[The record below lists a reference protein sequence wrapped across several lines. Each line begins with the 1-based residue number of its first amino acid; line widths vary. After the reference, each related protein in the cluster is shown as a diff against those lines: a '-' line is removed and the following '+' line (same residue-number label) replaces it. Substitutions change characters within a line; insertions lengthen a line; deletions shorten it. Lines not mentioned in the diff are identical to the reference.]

1 MSRYKLGDLTLKSYN
16 SWSNVPR
23 DKVDL
28 KKEFE
33 RAVDFTLGVVLPI
46 LAFGVGG
53 ALSYLAV
60 TAVTSWALA
69 ALAPKPDFGSV
80 SSSGIMVN
88 ARDPAAP
95 QDFVYGKVRKG
106 GVVTFYETTGTDNV
120 FLHQVIVLA
129 GHEVNAIGD
138 IYINDQL
145 ATLDG
150 EYVTTAGSGAEQ
162 TNWHRKI
169 RVRKHKGDQTTADS
183 TLTSETSLGSSFIGN
198 DMAYIYVR
206 YEYDQTVFANGL
218 PLVTAVVE
226 GKKVYDPRTSTT
238 AYSANAA
245 LCIRDFLVSEYG
257 LDDSSID
264 DTDFQA
270 AANICDEDV
279 RMNTIV
285 SAGNFIVGKQ
295 YEIKTV
301 GSTDFTAI
309 GASANTVGVVFT
321 ATGAGSNDGD
331 AYDSENRY
339 EINGIVQANRP
350 IGNVLQDMVTACA
363 GTLYWGMGSW
373 KLKVG
378 AYSTYVKTLT
388 LDDLRSP
395 LSIETRINMR
405 DNFNRV
411 TGTFNDAANKW
422 ITADY
427 PELSTTTP
435 AGSFVTGQTYAITS
449 LGVGTDFTAIGASSN
464 TVGVV
469 FKATGAGSG
478 TGAASIFLGEDNGE
492 KSALDLHLP
501 FTTSAAMAQRLAK
514 ITLLRGREQMTMT
527 AEFGM
532 EAFELEVGDIVRFSE
547 ENPTTGAVQYR
558 YGFGSQNSGTG
569 KEFEVVAWKLSA
581 NQDAGD
587 LRIAMT
593 LREISSDAFSWDAEE
608 QAIVANNAD
617 ISKLSQINQNKK
629 SAIAFQNGLDLLV
642 DATNP
647 QVDLVSA
654 GSFVSS
660 NSYTI
665 VSLNDG
671 SAETVTYTVTVSGGK
686 FYIDGVQQDTLTFKK
701 GSTYK
706 FDLSDSTLT
715 PHPLRL
721 STTSDGTHGGG
732 SEYTTGVTT
741 NGYAGNTG
749 AYIQI
754 TVASDAPST
763 LYYYCANHSA
773 MGGQINVTIYDTDYT
788 AIGADNN
795 DIGTTFTATGVGTGT
810 GKAYDNTNYGS
821 VQDEI
826 TASFKSANP
835 QLTHMSEIPENQ
847 VVFAKFTNNADSTQS
862 SLKIWDYDKQL
873 WLEETDDN
881 YIVEGLSNEIV
892 TNDAVLGY
900 IQSAEI
906 SALQLNV
913 NDTIDFADGGAI
925 RINRETYDFLPSSTS
940 DKAKGGLF
948 LGNPAGTGS
957 DGTSTNAF
965 YALST
970 FGIKNST
977 EVHGIEFTPTDTKIT
992 NPTITKTAQ
1001 GTVQSS
1007 NIQSTQTITIKSGST
1022 NPNAVSLTVNSVGG
1036 GGGGAAAVSQST
1048 GGANGGNTVY
1058 YLILDG
1064 STQSNVTA
1072 NGGTGAGFNYG
1083 ADKFRGDAGAAS
1095 AYASGGSGGGSS
1107 GNGGAGSLG
1116 SGGGGGGGRPPD
1128 WDTSSRKGGAG
1139 GGHGALS
1146 TTTYDISSYSTVSLV
1161 ISQIGS
1167 GGTGG
1172 TGSRGNGGAG
1182 GTGVVKYNISTSG
1195 PEEVVLETFGVRAW
1209 ANFVGNGPIS
1219 TNQTINAQGNVATC
1233 YRAGTGH
1240 YQITFTNALPDANY
1254 AISWSAGLQTVAS
1267 ATNGM
1272 SIDVYSQSASGFNF
1286 NITDPTA
1293 NSAVNPRIV
1302 MFTIVR

>member
-23 DKVDL
+23 MPQVFVAAAGAMGVSTAAL
-28 KKEFE
+28 FTIGGT
-33 RAVDFTLGVVLPI
+33 AVSAATI
-46 LAFGVGG
+46 VG
-53 ALSYLAV
+53 YLAY

-69 ALAPKPDFGSV
+69 ALAPKQDFGSV
-80 SSSGIMVN
+80 GSSGIMVN

-129 GHEVNAIGD
+129 GHEVNSIGD

-162 TNWHRKI
+162 TSWDRKI
-169 RVRKHKGDQTTADS
+169 RIRKHKGDQTTADS

-198 DMAYIYVR
+198 DMAYLYVR

-270 AANICDEDV
+270 AANICDENVTLVD
-279 RMNTIV
+279 T
-285 SAGNFIVGKQ
+285 
-295 YEIKTV
+295 
-301 GSTDFTAI
+301 ST
-309 GASANTVGVVFT
+309 
-321 ATGAGSNDGD
+321 
-331 AYDSENRY
+331 EKRY

-449 LGVGTDFTAIGASSN
+449 LGTGTDFTAIGASSN

-492 KSALDLHLP
+492 KSALDLPLP

-514 ITLLRGREQMTMT
+514 LTLLRGREQMTMT

-547 ENPTTGAVQYR
+547 ENPTVGAVQYR

-569 KEFEVVAWKLSA
+569 KEFEVISWKLSS

-593 LREISSDAFSWDAEE
+593 LREISSDAFSWSAEE

-617 ISKLSQINQNKK
+617 VSKLSQVNQNKK
-629 SAIAFQNGLDLLV
+629 AAIVFQNGLDLLV
-642 DATNP
+642 DAVNP
-647 QVDLVSA
+647 QVSLVSA
-654 GSFVSS
+654 GSFVTS

-665 VSLNDG
+665 VS
-671 SAETVTYTVTVSGGK
+671 V
-686 FYIDGVQQDTLTFKK
+686 
-701 GSTYK
+701 
-706 FDLSDSTLT
+706 
-715 PHPLRL
+715 
-721 STTSDGTHGGG
+721 
-732 SEYTTGVTT
+732 
-741 NGYAGNTG
+741 GNTDF
-749 AYIQI
+749 
-754 TVASDAPST
+754 TT
-763 LYYYCANHSA
+763 
-773 MGGQINVTIYDTDYT
+773 
-788 AIGADNN
+788 IGAANN
-795 DIGTTFTATGVGTGT
+795 EVGTTFTATGAGSGTGT
-810 GKAYDNTNYGS
+810 AYDNTNYGS

-826 TASFKSANP
+826 TASFKAANP
-835 QLTHMSEIPENQ
+835 QLSHMSEIPENQ

-862 SLKIWDYDKQL
+862 ALKIWDYDKQL

-892 TNDAVLGY
+892 TNEAVLGY

-906 SALQLNV
+906 TAQQLNV
-913 NDTIDFADGGAI
+913 NDKIDFADGGSI
-925 RINRETYDFLPSSTS
+925 RINRETYDFTPSSTS
-940 DKAKGGLF
+940 DRAKGGLF
-948 LGNPAGTGS
+948 LGNPAGTGA

-977 EVHGIEFTPTDTKIT
+977 ELHGIEFTPTDTKIT
-992 NPTITKTAQ
+992 NPTIMKTAQ

-1007 NIQSTQTITIKSGST
+1007 NLQTTQTITIKDGST
-1022 NPNAVSLTVNSVGG
+1022 NPNAVSLTVNAVGG
-1036 GGGGAAAVSQST
+1036 GGGGAAAVDQST
-1048 GGANGGNTVY
+1048 AGANGGSTVY
-1058 YLILDG
+1058 YLILNG

-1072 NGGTGAGFNYG
+1072 NGGAGAGYNTG
-1083 ADKFRGDAGAAS
+1083 SDKWRGDNGAAS
-1095 AYASGGSGGGSS
+1095 AYAAGGVFTDSEN

-1116 SGGGGGGGRPPD
+1116 SGGAGGSGRPPD
-1128 WDTSSRKGGAG
+1128 WNQSSKRGGAG

-1146 TTTYDISSYSTVSLV
+1146 TTTYDISSYTTVSLV

-1182 GTGVVKYNISTSG
+1182 GTGLVKYNISTSG
-1195 PEEVVLETFGVRAW
+1195 PEEVILNTEAE
-1209 ANFVGNGPIS
+1209 
-1219 TNQTINAQGNVATC
+1219 
-1233 YRAGTGH
+1233 YRAGVLGRDQVYHTTAVGGSNLVLNQVYYNNTTQPIFASMFILVGSGIGGSIHFDIADNANMTNYTSGLRIGDDDKTNFGSAIAPAGYYYRWRTGNGTSTTG
-1240 YQITFTNALPDANY
+1240 YANY
-1254 AISWSAGLQTVAS
+1254 FELRA
-1267 ATNGM
+1267 
-1272 SIDVYSQSASGFNF
+1272 
-1286 NITDPTA
+1286 
-1293 NSAVNPRIV
+1293 
-1302 MFTIVR
+1302 

>member
-1 MSRYKLGDLTLKSYN
+1 MSRYKLGDLTIKN
-16 SWSNVPR
+16 WNAWDRVPR
-23 DKVDL
+23 DPATV
-28 KKEFE
+28 
-33 RAVDFTLGVVLPI
+33 GVMIMQGLSYGAASTI
-46 LAFGVGG
+46 AAAGVGFG
-53 ALSYLAV
+53 TYLVGYLAV
-60 TAVTSWALA
+60 TAVTSWALS
-69 ALAPKPDFGSV
+69 ALAPKQDFGSV
-80 SSSGIMVN
+80 GSSGIMVN
-88 ARDPAAP
+88 LRDPAAP

-106 GVVTFYETTGTDNV
+106 GVVTFAEATGTDNV

-129 GHEVNAIGD
+129 GHEVNSIGD

-162 TNWHRKI
+162 TNWQRKI
-169 RVRKHKGDQTTADS
+169 RVRKHKGDQTSADS

-270 AANICDEDV
+270 AANICDETVD
-279 RMNTIV
+279 TINV
-285 SAGNFIVGKQ
+285 FIPSTITVGKQ
-295 YEIKTV
+295 YKVTSL
-301 GSTDFTAI
+301 GSSPQTDWTSY
-309 GASANTVGVVFT
+309 GASSNTIGTVFT
-321 ATGAGSNDGD
+321 ATSKASSGSPLNGT
-331 AYDSENRY
+331 ATLVENRY

-411 TGTFNDAANKW
+411 TGVFNDAENKW

-435 AGSFVTGQTYAITS
+435 AGSFVTGQTYAIT
-449 LGVGTDFTAIGASSN
+449 LVGTTDFTAIGASSN

-478 TGAASIFLGEDNGE
+478 TGAASLFLGEDNGE
-492 KSALDLHLP
+492 KSALDLPLP

-514 ITLLRGREQMTMT
+514 LTLLRGREQMTMT
-527 AEFGM
+527 GEFGM

-547 ENPTTGAVQYR
+547 ENPTVGAVQYR

-569 KEFEVVAWKLSA
+569 KEFEVVSWKLSA

-593 LREISSDAFSWDAEE
+593 LREISSAAFSWSAEE

-617 ISKLSQINQNKK
+617 ISKLTQVNQSKK
-629 SAIAFQNGLDLLV
+629 SITIFQNGLDLLI
-642 DATNP
+642 DATDP
-647 QVDLVSA
+647 RVSLVQA
-654 GSFVSS
+654 GSLVVG

-665 VSLNDG
+665 VSLYDG
-671 SAETVTYTVTVSGGK
+671 GA
-686 FYIDGVQQDTLTFKK
+686 I
-701 GSTYK
+701 
-706 FDLSDSTLT
+706 
-715 PHPLRL
+715 
-721 STTSDGTHGGG
+721 TSWT
-732 SEYTTGVTT
+732 SV
-741 NGYAGNTG
+741 
-749 AYIQI
+749 
-754 TVASDAPST
+754 
-763 LYYYCANHSA
+763 
-773 MGGQINVTIYDTDYT
+773 
-788 AIGADNN
+788 GADNN
-795 DIGTTFTATGVGTGT
+795 DIGTTFTATGAGSGT
-810 GKAYDNTNYGS
+810 GKVYDNTNYGS
-821 VQDEI
+821 VQDEL
-826 TASFKSANP
+826 TASFKVSNP
-835 QLTHMSEIPENQ
+835 QLNHMSEIPENQ
-847 VVFAKFTNNADSTQS
+847 TVFAKFTDNTDTGDPITRKAV
-862 SLKIWDYDKQL
+862 KVWDYDSQL
-873 WLEETDDN
+873 WLEEDDGDFV
-881 YIVEGLSNEIV
+881 IEGLSDGIV

-900 IQSAEI
+900 IQTATI
-906 SALQLNV
+906 SAQQLNV
-913 NDTIDFADGGAI
+913 NDKVDFADGGSI

-940 DKAKGGLF
+940 DRAKGGLF
-948 LGNPAGTGS
+948 LGNPAGTGA
-957 DGTSTNAF
+957 DGTSENAF

-977 EVHGIEFTPTDTKIT
+977 ELHGIEFTPSDTKIT

-1007 NIQSTQTITIKSGST
+1007 NLQTTQTITIKDGST
-1022 NPNAVSLTVNSVGG
+1022 NSNAVSLTVNSVGG
-1036 GGGGAAAVSQST
+1036 GGGGAAAESRST
-1048 GGANGGNTVY
+1048 GGGDGGDTVY

-1072 NGGTGAGFNYG
+1072 NGGTGAGFNAG

-1095 AYASGGSGGGSS
+1095 AYASGGSGGGSN

-1128 WDTSSRKGGAG
+1128 WNLSSKKGGAG

-1167 GGTGG
+1167 GGSGG
-1172 TGSRGNGGAG
+1172 TGSRGDGGSG
-1182 GTGVVKYNISTSG
+1182 GTGLVKYSISTSG
-1195 PEEVVLETFGVRAW
+1195 PEEVVLEAFGVRAW
-1209 ANFVGNGPIS
+1209 ANFVGNG
-1219 TNQTINAQGNVATC
+1219 TTGVNQTINAQGNVATC
-1233 YRAGTGH
+1233 YKSGTGA
-1240 YQITFTNALPDANY
+1240 YTVTFTDALLDANY
-1254 AISWSAGLQTVAS
+1254 AISWSAGLQTVS
-1267 ATNGM
+1267 SSVNGM
-1272 SIDVYSQSASGFNF
+1272 SIDVYSQTASGFSF
-1286 NITDPTA
+1286 NITDPTN
-1293 NSAVNPRIV
+1293 NSLVDPRIV
-1302 MFTIVR
+1302 MFTVVR

>member
-1 MSRYKLGDLTLKSYN
+1 MSRYKLGDLTIKNWNAWDRVVRDPVTVGVMITQGLSYG
-16 SWSNVPR
+16 
-23 DKVDL
+23 
-28 KKEFE
+28 
-33 RAVDFTLGVVLPI
+33 AAAGAITAGTLS
-46 LAFGVGG
+46 FGTLVASGIIG
-53 ALSYLAV
+53 YLAV
-60 TAVTSWALA
+60 SAVTSWALS
-69 ALAPKPDFGSV
+69 ALAPKQDFGSV
-80 SSSGIMVN
+80 GSSGIMVN
-88 ARDPAAP
+88 LRDPAAP

-106 GVVTFYETTGTDNV
+106 GVVTFAEATGTDNV
-120 FLHQVIVLA
+120 FLHQIIVLA
-129 GHEVNAIGD
+129 GHEVNSIGD

-150 EYVTTAGSGAEQ
+150 EYVTTAGSGSEQ
-162 TNWHRKI
+162 TNWQRKI

-198 DMAYIYVR
+198 DMAYLYVR

-218 PLVTAVVE
+218 PLITAVVE

-270 AANICDEDV
+270 AANICDENVTLVD
-279 RMNTIV
+279 T
-285 SAGNFIVGKQ
+285 
-295 YEIKTV
+295 
-301 GSTDFTAI
+301 ST
-309 GASANTVGVVFT
+309 
-321 ATGAGSNDGD
+321 
-331 AYDSENRY
+331 EKRY

-435 AGSFVTGQTYAITS
+435 AGSFVTGQTYAIT
-449 LGVGTDFTAIGASSN
+449 LVGTTDFTAIGASSN

-492 KSALDLHLP
+492 KSALDLPLP

-514 ITLLRGREQMTMT
+514 LTLLRGREQMTMT

-547 ENPTTGAVQYR
+547 QNPTIGAVQYR

-569 KEFEVVAWKLSA
+569 KEFEVVSWKLSA

-593 LREISSDAFSWDAEE
+593 LREISSDAFSWSAEE

-617 ISKLSQINQNKK
+617 VSKLSQVNQNKK
-629 SAIAFQNGLDLLV
+629 AAIVFQNGLDLLV
-642 DATNP
+642 DAVNP
-647 QVDLVSA
+647 QVSLVSA
-654 GSFVSS
+654 GSFVTS

-665 VSLNDG
+665 VS
-671 SAETVTYTVTVSGGK
+671 V
-686 FYIDGVQQDTLTFKK
+686 
-701 GSTYK
+701 
-706 FDLSDSTLT
+706 
-715 PHPLRL
+715 
-721 STTSDGTHGGG
+721 
-732 SEYTTGVTT
+732 
-741 NGYAGNTG
+741 GNT
-749 AYIQI
+749 
-754 TVASDAPST
+754 DF
-763 LYYYCANHSA
+763 
-773 MGGQINVTIYDTDYT
+773 T
-788 AIGADNN
+788 AIGAANN
-795 DIGTTFTATGVGTGT
+795 EVGTTFTATGAGSGTGT
-810 GKAYDNTNYGS
+810 AYDNTNYGS

-835 QLTHMSEIPENQ
+835 QLSHMSEIPENQ

-862 SLKIWDYDKQL
+862 ALKIWDYDKQL

-892 TNDAVLGY
+892 TNEAVLGY

-906 SALQLNV
+906 TAQQLNV
-913 NDTIDFADGGAI
+913 NDKIDFADGGSI

-948 LGNPAGTGS
+948 LGNPAGTGA
-957 DGTSTNAF
+957 DGSSTNAF

-977 EVHGIEFTPTDTKIT
+977 ELHGIEFTPTDTKIT
-992 NPTITKTAQ
+992 NPTIMKTAQ

-1007 NIQSTQTITIKSGST
+1007 VIQSTQTITIKSGST

-1036 GGGGAAAVSQST
+1036 GGGGAAAVDQST
-1048 GGANGGNTVY
+1048 AGANGGNTVY
-1058 YLILDG
+1058 YLILNG

-1072 NGGTGAGFNYG
+1072 NGGAGAGYGLG
-1083 ADKFRGDAGAAS
+1083 ADKWRGDNGAAS
-1095 AYASGGSGGGSS
+1095 AYAAGGVFTDAEN

-1116 SGGGGGGGRPPD
+1116 SGGAGGSGRPPD
-1128 WDTSSRKGGAG
+1128 WNQSSRKGGAG

-1167 GGTGG
+1167 GGSGG
-1172 TGSRGNGGAG
+1172 TGNRGNGGAG
-1182 GTGVVKYNISTSG
+1182 GTGLVKYSIETDG
-1195 PEEVVLETFGVRAW
+1195 PEVVNLNSEAEYKSGTISRFQTWTQMSIGSNRFANVNYQNTTDQPIVVNTQGAGSAEGQLYVWNAQSSAPSGTTGGILIGASTGQAGNFRCGATAIVPVGGWYRANAGTPQAW
-1209 ANFVGNGPIS
+1209 AEL
-1219 TNQTINAQGNVATC
+1219 
-1233 YRAGTGH
+1233 R
-1240 YQITFTNALPDANY
+1240 
-1254 AISWSAGLQTVAS
+1254 
-1267 ATNGM
+1267 
-1272 SIDVYSQSASGFNF
+1272 
-1286 NITDPTA
+1286 
-1293 NSAVNPRIV
+1293 
-1302 MFTIVR
+1302 

>member
-23 DKVDL
+23 MPQV
-28 KKEFE
+28 FV
-33 RAVDFTLGVVLPI
+33 AAAGALGVSTTTLFTIGGTAVSAASI
-46 LAFGVGG
+46 VG
-53 ALSYLAV
+53 YLAY
-60 TAVTSWALA
+60 TAVTSWALV
-69 ALAPKPDFGSV
+69 ALTPKQDFGSIG
-80 SSSGIMVN
+80 SSGIMVN

-120 FLHQVIVLA
+120 FLHQIIVLA

-150 EYVTTAGSGAEQ
+150 EYVTTAGSGAGQ

-169 RVRKHKGDQTTADS
+169 RIRKHKGDQTTADS

-198 DMAYIYVR
+198 DMAYLYVR

-257 LDDSSID
+257 LDDSAID
-264 DTDFQA
+264 DTSFQA
-270 AANICDEDV
+270 AANECDENVTLVD
-279 RMNTIV
+279 T
-285 SAGNFIVGKQ
+285 
-295 YEIKTV
+295 
-301 GSTDFTAI
+301 ST
-309 GASANTVGVVFT
+309 
-321 ATGAGSNDGD
+321 
-331 AYDSENRY
+331 EKRY

-363 GTLYWGMGSW
+363 GTLYWGMGKW
-373 KLKVG
+373 KLKAG

-427 PELSTTTP
+427 PELTTTTA
-435 AGSFVTGQTYAITS
+435 AGSFVTGQTYAIT
-449 LGVGTDFTAIGASSN
+449 LVGTTDFTAIGASSN

-478 TGAASIFLGEDNGE
+478 TGAASLFLGEDNGE
-492 KSALDLHLP
+492 KASLDLNLP

-514 ITLLRGREQMTMT
+514 LTLLRGREQMTMT

-593 LREISSDAFSWDAEE
+593 LREISSDAFSWSAEE

-617 ISKLSQINQNKK
+617 VSKLSQVNQNKK
-629 SAIAFQNGLDLLV
+629 SAIVFQNGLDLLV
-642 DATNP
+642 DAVNP
-647 QVDLVSA
+647 QVNLVSA
-654 GSFVSS
+654 GSFVTS

-665 VSLNDG
+665 VSVG
-671 SAETVTYTVTVSGGK
+671 
-686 FYIDGVQQDTLTFKK
+686 
-701 GSTYK
+701 
-706 FDLSDSTLT
+706 
-715 PHPLRL
+715 
-721 STTSDGTHGGG
+721 TTDF
-732 SEYTTGVTT
+732 
-741 NGYAGNTG
+741 
-749 AYIQI
+749 
-754 TVASDAPST
+754 
-763 LYYYCANHSA
+763 
-773 MGGQINVTIYDTDYT
+773 T
-788 AIGADNN
+788 AIGAANN
-795 DIGTTFTATGVGTGT
+795 EVGTTFTATSAGSGTGT
-810 GKAYDNTNYGS
+810 AYDNTNYGS

-835 QLTHMSEIPENQ
+835 QLSHMSEIPENQ

-862 SLKIWDYDKQL
+862 ALKIWDYDKQL

-892 TNDAVLGY
+892 TNEAVLGY

-906 SALQLNV
+906 TAQQLNV
-913 NDTIDFADGGAI
+913 NDKIDFADGGSI

-977 EVHGIEFTPTDTKIT
+977 ELHGIEFTPTDTKIT
-992 NPTITKTAQ
+992 NPTIMKTAQ

-1007 NIQSTQTITIKSGST
+1007 NLQTTQTITIKDGST
-1022 NPNAVSLTVNSVGG
+1022 NPNAVSLTVNAVGG
-1036 GGGGAAAVSQST
+1036 GGGGAAAVDQST
-1048 GGANGGNTVY
+1048 AGANGGSTIY
-1058 YLILDG
+1058 YLILNG
-1064 STQSNVTA
+1064 SNQSNVTA
-1072 NGGTGAGFNYG
+1072 NGGAGAGYGLG
-1083 ADKFRGDAGAAS
+1083 ADKWRGDSGAAS
-1095 AYASGGSGGGSS
+1095 AFAAGGVITDAEN

-1116 SGGGGGGGRPPD
+1116 SGGAGGSGRPPD
-1128 WDTSSRKGGAG
+1128 WNQSSRKGGAG

-1167 GGTGG
+1167 GGSGG
-1172 TGSRGNGGAG
+1172 TGNRGNGGAG
-1182 GTGVVKYNISTSG
+1182 GTGLVKY
-1195 PEEVVLETFGVRAW
+1195 
-1209 ANFVGNGPIS
+1209 
-1219 TNQTINAQGNVATC
+1219 
-1233 YRAGTGH
+1233 
-1240 YQITFTNALPDANY
+1240 
-1254 AISWSAGLQTVAS
+1254 
-1267 ATNGM
+1267 
-1272 SIDVYSQSASGFNF
+1272 SIE
-1286 NITDPTA
+1286 
-1293 NSAVNPRIV
+1293 
-1302 MFTIVR
+1302 

>member
-1 MSRYKLGDLTLKSYN
+1 MSRYKLGDLTIKN
-16 SWSNVPR
+16 WNAWDRVVR
-23 DKVDL
+23 DPVTVGTAL
-28 KKEFE
+28 GFS
-33 RAVDFTLGVVLPI
+33 ATTLFGGATVLGVSTAMV
-46 LAFGVGG
+46 VG
-53 ALSYLAV
+53 YVAV
-60 TAVTSWALA
+60 TAVTSWALS
-69 ALAPKPDFGSV
+69 ALAPKQDFGSV
-80 SSSGIMVN
+80 GSSGIMVN

-106 GVVTFYETTGTDNV
+106 GVVTFLETTGSDNV

-129 GHEVNAIGD
+129 GHEVNSIGD

-145 ATLDG
+145 ATLSG

-162 TNWHRKI
+162 TNWKRKI
-169 RVRKHKGDQTTADS
+169 RIRKHKGDQTVADS

-198 DMAYIYVR
+198 DMAYLYVR

-264 DTDFQA
+264 DIDFQA

-363 GTLYWGMGSW
+363 GTLYWGMGKW
-373 KLKVG
+373 KLKAG

-388 LDDLRSP
+388 LDDLRGP

-449 LGVGTDFTAIGASSN
+449 LGTGTDFTAIGASSN

-492 KSALDLHLP
+492 KSALDLPLP

-514 ITLLRGREQMTMT
+514 LTLLRGREQMTMT

-569 KEFEVVAWKLSA
+569 KEFEVVSWKLSS

-593 LREISSDAFSWDAEE
+593 LREISSDAFSWNAEE

-617 ISKLSQINQNKK
+617 VSKLSQVNQNKK
-629 SAIAFQNGLDLLV
+629 AAIVFQNGLDLLV

-654 GSFVSS
+654 GSFVSG

-665 VSLNDG
+665 VSTSTNSG
-671 SAETVTYTVTVSGGK
+671 TV
-686 FYIDGVQQDTLTFKK
+686 
-701 GSTYK
+701 
-706 FDLSDSTLT
+706 
-715 PHPLRL
+715 
-721 STTSDGTHGGG
+721 
-732 SEYTTGVTT
+732 
-741 NGYAGNTG
+741 
-749 AYIQI
+749 
-754 TVASDAPST
+754 
-763 LYYYCANHSA
+763 
-773 MGGQINVTIYDTDYT
+773 TDYT

-795 DIGTTFTATGVGTGT
+795 DIGTTFTATGAGSGT

-835 QLTHMSEIPENQ
+835 QLSHMSEIPENQ

-862 SLKIWDYDKQL
+862 ALKIWDYDKQL

-892 TNDAVLGY
+892 TNEAVLGY

-906 SALQLNV
+906 TAQQLNV
-913 NDTIDFADGGAI
+913 DDTIDFSDGGAI

-940 DKAKGGLF
+940 DRAKGGLF
-948 LGNPAGTGS
+948 LGNPSGTGS
-957 DGTSTNAF
+957 DGSSTNAF

-977 EVHGIEFTPTDTKIT
+977 ELHGVEFTPTDTKIT

-1001 GTVQSS
+1001 GNVQSS
-1007 NIQSTQTITIKSGST
+1007 NLQSTQTITIKSGST

-1036 GGGGAAAVSQST
+1036 GGGGAAAVDQST
-1048 GGANGGNTVY
+1048 AGENGGDTVY

-1095 AYASGGSGGGSS
+1095 AYASGGSGGGSHA
-1107 GNGGAGSLG
+1107 NGGAGSLG

-1128 WDTSSRKGGAG
+1128 WNVSSRKGGAG

-1146 TTTYDISSYSTVSLV
+1146 TTAYDISSYTTVSLV

-1182 GTGVVKYNISTSG
+1182 GTGLVKYNISTSG
-1195 PEEVVLETFGVRAW
+1195 PEEVLLRVYGTQVFG
-1209 ANFVGNGPIS
+1209 NLN
-1219 TNQTINAQGNVATC
+1219 
-1233 YRAGTGH
+1233 GTGTVSINEDEGISSLTDNGVGD
-1240 YQITFTNALPDANY
+1240 YSIAMSPNMKDANY
-1254 AISWSAGLQTVAS
+1254 AVSGTGRGTTNHLVQLI
-1267 ATNGM
+1267 ATEQ
-1272 SIDVYSQSASGFNF
+1272 Y
-1286 NITDPTA
+1286 TDPTSSSYRFRHGRSGGASSVGQSSDA
-1293 NSAVNPRIV
+1293 NPIGIV
-1302 MFTIVR
+1302 ITR

>member
-1 MSRYKLGDLTLKSYN
+1 MSKYRLGDLTLRSYN
-16 SWSNVPR
+16 NWSNVPR
-23 DKVDL
+23 MPEVFIAAASYAFSTTAL
-28 KKEFE
+28 FGST
-33 RAVDFTLGVVLPI
+33 ALATTLGFTTAQL
-46 LAFGVGG
+46 VG
-53 ALSYLAV
+53 YLAY

-69 ALAPKPDFGSV
+69 ALTPKPDFGSL

-120 FLHQVIVLA
+120 FLHQIIVLA
-129 GHEVNAIGD
+129 GHEVNSIGD

-150 EYVTTAGSGAEQ
+150 EYVTTAGSGSEQ
-162 TNWHRKI
+162 TSWDRKI

-198 DMAYIYVR
+198 DMAYLYVR

-245 LCIRDFLVSEYG
+245 LCIRDFLISEYG
-257 LDDSSID
+257 LDDSAVD
-264 DTDFQA
+264 DTSFQA
-270 AANICDEDV
+270 AANECDEDV
-279 RMNTIV
+279 TLV
-285 SAGNFIVGKQ
+285 DS
-295 YEIKTV
+295 
-301 GSTDFTAI
+301 ST
-309 GASANTVGVVFT
+309 
-321 ATGAGSNDGD
+321 
-331 AYDSENRY
+331 EKRY
-339 EINGIVQANRP
+339 EINGVVQANRP

-363 GTLYWGMGSW
+363 GTLYWGMGKW
-373 KLKVG
+373 KLKAG

-427 PELSTTTP
+427 PELTTTTT

-449 LGVGTDFTAIGASSN
+449 VGNTDFTAVGASSN

-478 TGAASIFLGEDNGE
+478 TGAASLFLGEDNGE
-492 KSALDLHLP
+492 KAALDLQLP

-514 ITLLRGREQMTMT
+514 LTLLRGREQMTMT

-569 KEFEVVAWKLSA
+569 KEFEVVSWKLSA

-593 LREISSDAFSWDAEE
+593 LREISSAAFSWDAEE

-617 ISKLSQINQNKK
+617 VAKLSEVNQNKK
-629 SAIAFQNGLDLLV
+629 TAITFQNGLDLV
-642 DATNP
+642 VNATNP
-647 QVDLVSA
+647 QVDLVNA
-654 GSFVSS
+654 GSFVSG

-686 FYIDGVQQDTLTFKK
+686 FYIDGEQQDTLTFKK

-706 FDLSDSTLT
+706 FDQSDSSNSS
-715 PHPLRL
+715 HPLRL

-741 NGYAGNTG
+741 NGTAGSTG
-749 AYIQI
+749 AYTQI

-763 LYYYCANHSA
+763 LYYYCTNHSG
-773 MGGQINVTIYDTDYT
+773 MGGQINVTVYDTDYT
-788 AIGADNN
+788 AIGAANN
-795 DIGTTFTATGVGTGT
+795 EIGTTFTATGVGTGT
-810 GKAYDNTNYGS
+810 GAAYDNTNYGS
-821 VQDEI
+821 VQDEL
-826 TASFKSANP
+826 TASFKAANP
-835 QLTHMSEIPENQ
+835 QLSHMSELPEYQ
-847 VVFAKFTNNADSTQS
+847 TVFAKFTNSSNSLQST
-862 SLKIWDYDKQL
+862 LKIWDYDKQL
-873 WLEETDDN
+873 WLEQADDN
-881 YIVEGLSNEIV
+881 YVVEGLSDSIV
-892 TNDAVLGY
+892 TNEAVENY
-900 IQSAEI
+900 IKTTTI
-906 SALQLNV
+906 SAQQLNV
-913 NDTIDFADGGAI
+913 NDKIDFADGGSI
-925 RINRETYDFLPSSTS
+925 RINRETYDFVPSSTS
-940 DKAKGGLF
+940 DRAKGGLF
-948 LGNPAGTGS
+948 LGNPSGTGS

-965 YALST
+965 FALSS

-977 EVHGIEFTPTDTKIT
+977 ELHGVEFTPSDTKII
-992 NPTITKTAQ
+992 NPSITKVAQ
-1001 GTVQSS
+1001 GSFQSDT
-1007 NIQSTQTITIKSGST
+1007 IQETKTGDDVIIIKSTSV
-1022 NPNAVSLTVNSVGG
+1022 NSNAVELTVNAVGG
-1036 GGGGAAAVSQST
+1036 GGGGAGAPTQTS
-1048 GGANGGNTVY
+1048 GGADGGDTVY

-1064 STQSNVTA
+1064 INQSNVTA
-1072 NGGTGAGFNYG
+1072 NGGTGAGTNVG
-1083 ADKFRGDAGAAS
+1083 PHKWHGEDGDAS
-1095 AYASGGSGGGSS
+1095 AYASGGAGGTSS
-1107 GNGGAGSLG
+1107 FAAGGAGSLG
-1116 SGGGGGGGRPPD
+1116 SGGGGGGGRNPS
-1128 WDTSSRKGGAG
+1128 WDASSNKGGAG

-1146 TTTYDISSYSTVSLV
+1146 TTTYDISSYTTVKLAV
-1161 ISQIGS
+1161 TQVGS
-1167 GGTGG
+1167 GGSGG
-1172 TGSRGNGGAG
+1172 VASRYGSGGAG
-1182 GTGVVKYNISTSG
+1182 GTGLVKYHIATSG
-1195 PEEVVLETFGVRAW
+1195 PEEVFLGTQSATEDLTLGFDQTWSNPTPRVIGDIYQNTT
-1209 ANFVGNGPIS
+1209 NKPI
-1219 TNQTINAQGNVATC
+1219 QV
-1233 YRAGTGH
+1233 
-1240 YQITFTNALPDANY
+1240 QILC
-1254 AISWSAGLQTVAS
+1254 SAGSGGTSRFEVSTDNSTWVPVSGVIDHDGSSTCGGIVPPNHYYRFRTV
-1267 ATNGM
+1267 
-1272 SIDVYSQSASGFNF
+1272 SGTTSFSVW
-1286 NITDPTA
+1286 A
-1293 NSAVNPRIV
+1293 ELS
-1302 MFTIVR
+1302 

>member
-492 KSALDLHLP
+492 KSALDLPLP

-514 ITLLRGREQMTMT
+514 LTLLRGREQMTMT

-547 ENPTTGAVQYR
+547 ENPTIGAVQYR

-593 LREISSDAFSWDAEE
+593 LREISSDAFSWSAEE

-617 ISKLSQINQNKK
+617 VSKLSQVNQNKK
-629 SAIAFQNGLDLLV
+629 SAIVFQNGLDLLV
-642 DATNP
+642 DATDP
-647 QVDLVSA
+647 RVSLVQA
-654 GSFVSS
+654 GSFVTS

-665 VSLNDG
+665 VS
-671 SAETVTYTVTVSGGK
+671 V
-686 FYIDGVQQDTLTFKK
+686 
-701 GSTYK
+701 
-706 FDLSDSTLT
+706 
-715 PHPLRL
+715 
-721 STTSDGTHGGG
+721 
-732 SEYTTGVTT
+732 
-741 NGYAGNTG
+741 GNT
-749 AYIQI
+749 
-754 TVASDAPST
+754 DF
-763 LYYYCANHSA
+763 
-773 MGGQINVTIYDTDYT
+773 T
-788 AIGADNN
+788 AIGAANN
-795 DIGTTFTATGVGTGT
+795 EVGTTFTATGAGSGSGT
-810 GKAYDNTNYGS
+810 AYDNTNYGS

-826 TASFKSANP
+826 TASFKAANP
-835 QLTHMSEIPENQ
+835 QLSHMSEIPENQ
-847 VVFAKFTNNADSTQS
+847 VVFAKFTNNADSEQS
-862 SLKIWDYDKQL
+862 ALKIWDYDKQL
-873 WLEETDDN
+873 WLEEDDGN
-881 YIVEGLSNEIV
+881 FVVEGLSDGIV
-892 TNDAVLGY
+892 TNDAVISY
-900 IQSAEI
+900 ITGATI
-906 SALQLNV
+906 SAQQLNV
-913 NDTIDFADGGAI
+913 DDTIDFSDGGAI
-925 RINRETYDFLPSSTS
+925 RINRETYDFVPSSTS
-940 DKAKGGLF
+940 DRAKGGLF
-948 LGNPAGTGS
+948 LGNPSGTGA
-957 DGTSTNAF
+957 DGTTTNAF

-977 EVHGIEFTPTDTKIT
+977 ELHGVEFTPTDTKIT

-1007 NIQSTQTITIKSGST
+1007 VIQSTQTITIKSGST

-1036 GGGGAAAVSQST
+1036 GGGGAAAESRST
-1048 GGANGGNTVY
+1048 GGGDGTETIY

-1064 STQSNVTA
+1064 VNQSNVTA
-1072 NGGTGAGFNYG
+1072 NGGTGAGFNAG
-1083 ADKFRGDAGAAS
+1083 ADKWRGDTGAAS
-1095 AYASGGSGGGSS
+1095 AYASGGSGGGSGNAS
-1107 GNGGAGSLG
+1107 GAAGSLG
-1116 SGGGGGGGRPPD
+1116 SGGGGGAGRPPD
-1128 WDTSSRKGGAG
+1128 WNQSSKKGGAG

-1167 GGTGG
+1167 GGSGG

-1182 GTGVVKYNISTSG
+1182 GTGLVKYNISTSG
-1195 PEEVVLETFGVRAW
+1195 PEEVVLETFGIRAW
-1209 ANFVGNGPIS
+1209 VNFVGNGS
-1219 TNQTINAQGNVATC
+1219 NAANATINAQSNVSTVYKTSSGN
-1233 YRAGTGH
+1233 YSL
-1240 YQITFTNALPDANY
+1240 TFTTAMPDANY
-1254 AISWSAGLQTVAS
+1254 AINFAAGVSTTSSAIYGT
-1267 ATNGM
+1267 T
-1272 SIDVYSQSASGFNF
+1272 IDVYSQSASGFNF
-1286 NITDPTA
+1286 NITDPTGNNYA
-1293 NSAVNPRIV
+1293 NPHTV
-1302 MFTIVR
+1302 MLTIVR

>member
-23 DKVDL
+23 MPQVFVAAAQAIGISQTTLFTIGAYKVS
-28 KKEFE
+28 
-33 RAVDFTLGVVLPI
+33 AATIAG
-46 LAFGVGG
+46 
-53 ALSYLAV
+53 YLAYN
-60 TAVTSWALA
+60 AVTSWALA
-69 ALAPKPDFGSV
+69 ALAPKQDFGSV
-80 SSSGIMVN
+80 GSSGIMVN
-88 ARDPAAP
+88 VRDPAAP

-120 FLHQVIVLA
+120 FLHQIIVLA
-129 GHEVNAIGD
+129 GHEVNSIGD

-150 EYVTTAGSGAEQ
+150 EYVTTAGTGSEQ
-162 TNWHRKI
+162 TSWDRKI

-257 LDDSSID
+257 LDDSAID
-264 DTDFQA
+264 DTSFQA
-270 AANICDEDV
+270 AANECDENVTLVD
-279 RMNTIV
+279 T
-285 SAGNFIVGKQ
+285 
-295 YEIKTV
+295 
-301 GSTDFTAI
+301 ST
-309 GASANTVGVVFT
+309 
-321 ATGAGSNDGD
+321 
-331 AYDSENRY
+331 EKRY

-363 GTLYWGMGSW
+363 GTLYWGMGKW
-373 KLKVG
+373 KLKAG
-378 AYSTYVKTLT
+378 AYSTYVKTLN

-427 PELSTTTP
+427 PELTTTTA

-449 LGVGTDFTAIGASSN
+449 VGTTDFTAIGASSN

-478 TGAASIFLGEDNGE
+478 TGAASLFLGEDNGE
-492 KSALDLHLP
+492 KAALDLQLP

-514 ITLLRGREQMTMT
+514 LTLLRGREQMTMT

-593 LREISSDAFSWDAEE
+593 LREISSDAFSWSAEE

-617 ISKLSQINQNKK
+617 ISKLSQVNQNKK
-629 SAIAFQNGLDLLV
+629 SAIVFQNGLDLLV

-647 QVDLVSA
+647 QVSLVSA
-654 GSFVSS
+654 GSFVTS

-665 VSLNDG
+665 VS
-671 SAETVTYTVTVSGGK
+671 V
-686 FYIDGVQQDTLTFKK
+686 
-701 GSTYK
+701 
-706 FDLSDSTLT
+706 
-715 PHPLRL
+715 
-721 STTSDGTHGGG
+721 
-732 SEYTTGVTT
+732 
-741 NGYAGNTG
+741 GNT
-749 AYIQI
+749 
-754 TVASDAPST
+754 DF
-763 LYYYCANHSA
+763 
-773 MGGQINVTIYDTDYT
+773 T
-788 AIGADNN
+788 AIGAANN
-795 DIGTTFTATGVGTGT
+795 EVGTTFTATGAGSGTGT
-810 GKAYDNTNYGS
+810 AYDNTNYGS

-835 QLTHMSEIPENQ
+835 QLSHMSEIPENQ

-862 SLKIWDYDKQL
+862 ALKIWDYDKQL

-906 SALQLNV
+906 SAQQLNV

-925 RINRETYDFLPSSTS
+925 RINRETYDFVPSSTS
-940 DKAKGGLF
+940 DQAKGGLF

-977 EVHGIEFTPTDTKIT
+977 ELHGIEFTPSDTKII

-1001 GTVQSS
+1001 GTAQSS
-1007 NIQSTQTITIKSGST
+1007 NLQTTQTITIKDGST
-1022 NPNAVSLTVNSVGG
+1022 NPNAVSLTVNAVGG
-1036 GGGGAAAVSQST
+1036 GGGGAAAVDQST
-1048 GGANGGNTVY
+1048 AGANGSSTIY

-1072 NGGTGAGFNYG
+1072 NGGTGGGFNTG
-1083 ADKFRGDAGAAS
+1083 ADKFRGDDGAAS
-1095 AYASGGSGGGSS
+1095 AYADGGSGGGANT
-1107 GNGGAGSLG
+1107 NGGAGSLG
-1116 SGGGGGGGRPPD
+1116 SGGGGGGGRAPD

-1139 GGHGALS
+1139 GGHGVLS
-1146 TTTYDISSYSTVSLV
+1146 TTTYDISSYTTVSLV

-1172 TGSRGNGGAG
+1172 TGNRGDGGAG
-1182 GTGVVKYNISTSG
+1182 GTGLVKYNISTSG
-1195 PEEVVLETFGVRAW
+1195 PEEVFLGTQSGIENLTLGFNQTWSNPTRSTNTSYQNTTNKPIQVQVMALASSGGTSYFEVSTDNSTFVTVSGISDHDGRSTFGGIVPPSHYYKVR
-1209 ANFVGNGPIS
+1209 
-1219 TNQTINAQGNVATC
+1219 
-1233 YRAGTGH
+1233 
-1240 YQITFTNALPDANY
+1240 
-1254 AISWSAGLQTVAS
+1254 VAS
-1267 ATNGM
+1267 GGLTVLVWGEL
-1272 SIDVYSQSASGFNF
+1272 S
-1286 NITDPTA
+1286 
-1293 NSAVNPRIV
+1293 
-1302 MFTIVR
+1302 

>member
-1 MSRYKLGDLTLKSYN
+1 MSRYKLGDLTIKN
-16 SWSNVPR
+16 WNDWDRVPR
-23 DKVDL
+23 DPATV
-28 KKEFE
+28 
-33 RAVDFTLGVVLPI
+33 GVMIMQGLSYGAASTI
-46 LAFGVGG
+46 AAAGVGFG
-53 ALSYLAV
+53 TYLVGYLAV
-60 TAVTSWALA
+60 TAVTSWALS
-69 ALAPKPDFGSV
+69 ALAPKQDVGSV
-80 SSSGIMVN
+80 GSSGIMVN
-88 ARDPAAP
+88 LRDPAAP

-106 GVVTFYETTGTDNV
+106 GVVTFAEATGTDNV

-129 GHEVNAIGD
+129 GHEVNSIGD

-150 EYVTTAGSGAEQ
+150 EYVTTAGSGSEQ
-162 TNWHRKI
+162 TSWDRKI

-301 GSTDFTAI
+301 GSTNFRAI

-321 ATGAGSNDGD
+321 ATGAGSGNGD

-388 LDDLRSP
+388 LRDLRGP

-427 PELSTTTP
+427 PELTTTTA

-449 LGVGTDFTAIGASSN
+449 LGDGVTNTDFTAIGASSN

-492 KSALDLHLP
+492 KAALDLPLP
-501 FTTSAAMAQRLAK
+501 FTTSAAMTQRLAK
-514 ITLLRGREQMTMT
+514 LTLLRGREQMTMT
-527 AEFGM
+527 GEFGM
-532 EAFELEVGDIVRFSE
+532 EAFELEVGDIIRFSE

-569 KEFEVVAWKLSA
+569 KEFEVISWKLSS

-593 LREISSDAFSWDAEE
+593 LRETSSDAFSWSAEE

-617 ISKLSQINQNKK
+617 ISKLSEVNQNKK
-629 SAIAFQNGLDLLV
+629 SVIVFQNGLDLLV
-642 DATNP
+642 DATDP
-647 QVDLVSA
+647 RVDLVSA

-660 NSYTI
+660 RSYTI
-665 VSLNDG
+665 VSVNDG

-706 FDLSDSTLT
+706 FDQSDSSNAS
-715 PHPLRL
+715 HPLRL

-741 NGYAGNTG
+741 NGTAGSAG
-749 AYIQI
+749 AYTQI

-763 LYYYCANHSA
+763 LYYYCSNHSG
-773 MGGQINVTIYDTDYT
+773 MGGQINVTVYDTDYT

-810 GKAYDNTNYGS
+810 GTAYDNTTYGS
-821 VQDEI
+821 VQDEL
-826 TASFKSANP
+826 TASFKAANP
-835 QLTHMSEIPENQ
+835 QLSHMSEIPENQ
-847 VVFAKFTNNADSTQS
+847 TVFAKFTDSTDTGDPITREAV
-862 SLKIWDYDKQL
+862 KVWDYDSQL
-873 WLEETDDN
+873 WLEQDDGDFV
-881 YIVEGLSNEIV
+881 VEGLSDGIV
-892 TNDAVLGY
+892 TNDAVISY
-900 IQSAEI
+900 ITGATI
-906 SALQLNV
+906 SAQQLNV

-940 DKAKGGLF
+940 DQAKGGLF
-948 LGNPAGTGS
+948 LGNPAGTGA
-957 DGTSTNAF
+957 DGTTNNAF
-965 YALST
+965 YALSS

-977 EVHGIEFTPTDTKIT
+977 ELHGVEFTPTDTKIT

-1001 GTVQSS
+1001 GAVQSS
-1007 NIQSTQTITIKSGST
+1007 SLQSTQTITIKDGST

-1036 GGGGAAAVSQST
+1036 GGGGAAAVSRST
-1048 GGANGGNTVY
+1048 GGADGGDTVY

-1072 NGGTGAGFNYG
+1072 NGGTGAGFNAG
-1083 ADKFRGDAGAAS
+1083 ADKFRGDTGEAS
-1095 AYASGGSGGGSS
+1095 AYASGGSGGGAFT
-1107 GNGGAGSLG
+1107 NGDSGSLG
-1116 SGGGGGGGRPPD
+1116 SGGGGGGGRAPD
-1128 WDTSSRKGGAG
+1128 
-1139 GGHGALS
+1139 
-1146 TTTYDISSYSTVSLV
+1146 
-1161 ISQIGS
+1161 
-1167 GGTGG
+1167 
-1172 TGSRGNGGAG
+1172 
-1182 GTGVVKYNISTSG
+1182 
-1195 PEEVVLETFGVRAW
+1195 
-1209 ANFVGNGPIS
+1209 
-1219 TNQTINAQGNVATC
+1219 
-1233 YRAGTGH
+1233 
-1240 YQITFTNALPDANY
+1240 
-1254 AISWSAGLQTVAS
+1254 
-1267 ATNGM
+1267 
-1272 SIDVYSQSASGFNF
+1272 
-1286 NITDPTA
+1286 
-1293 NSAVNPRIV
+1293 
-1302 MFTIVR
+1302 

>member
-1 MSRYKLGDLTLKSYN
+1 MSRYKLGDLTIKN
-16 SWSNVPR
+16 WNAWDRVVR
-23 DKVDL
+23 DPVT
-28 KKEFE
+28 
-33 RAVDFTLGVVLPI
+33 VGVMI
-46 LAFGVGG
+46 TQGIGYSAAAAGLASGAIVAGFGTAFVG
-53 ALSYLAV
+53 YLAV
-60 TAVTSWALA
+60 TAVTSWALS
-69 ALAPKPDFGSV
+69 ALAPKQDFGSV
-80 SSSGIMVN
+80 GSSGIMVN

-129 GHEVNAIGD
+129 GHEVNSIGD

-150 EYVTTAGSGAEQ
+150 EYITTAGSGAEQ
-162 TNWHRKI
+162 TNWQRKI

-198 DMAYIYVR
+198 DMAYLYVR

-218 PLVTAVVE
+218 PLITAVVE

-270 AANICDEDV
+270 AANICDENVTLVD
-279 RMNTIV
+279 T
-285 SAGNFIVGKQ
+285 
-295 YEIKTV
+295 
-301 GSTDFTAI
+301 ST
-309 GASANTVGVVFT
+309 
-321 ATGAGSNDGD
+321 
-331 AYDSENRY
+331 EKRY

-427 PELSTTTP
+427 PELSTTTT
-435 AGSFVTGQTYAITS
+435 AGSFVTGQTYAIT
-449 LGVGTDFTAIGASSN
+449 LVGTTDFTAIGASSN
-464 TVGVV
+464 TIGVV

-492 KSALDLHLP
+492 KAALDLPLP

-514 ITLLRGREQMTMT
+514 LTLLRGREQMTMT
-527 AEFGM
+527 GEFGM

-569 KEFEVVAWKLSA
+569 KEFEVVSWKLSA

-593 LREISSDAFSWDAEE
+593 LREISSDAFSWSAEE

-617 ISKLSQINQNKK
+617 VSKLSQVNQNKK
-629 SAIAFQNGLDLLV
+629 AAIVFQNGLDLLV
-642 DATNP
+642 DAVNP
-647 QVDLVSA
+647 QVSLVSA
-654 GSFVSS
+654 GSFVTS

-665 VSLNDG
+665 VS
-671 SAETVTYTVTVSGGK
+671 V
-686 FYIDGVQQDTLTFKK
+686 
-701 GSTYK
+701 
-706 FDLSDSTLT
+706 
-715 PHPLRL
+715 
-721 STTSDGTHGGG
+721 
-732 SEYTTGVTT
+732 
-741 NGYAGNTG
+741 GNT
-749 AYIQI
+749 
-754 TVASDAPST
+754 DF
-763 LYYYCANHSA
+763 
-773 MGGQINVTIYDTDYT
+773 T
-788 AIGADNN
+788 AIGAANN
-795 DIGTTFTATGVGTGT
+795 EVGTTFTATGAGSGTGT
-810 GKAYDNTNYGS
+810 AYDNTNYGS

-835 QLTHMSEIPENQ
+835 QLSHMSEIPENQ

-862 SLKIWDYDKQL
+862 ALKIWDYDKQL

-892 TNDAVLGY
+892 TNEAVLGY

-906 SALQLNV
+906 SAQQLNV

-925 RINRETYDFLPSSTS
+925 RINRETYDFLPSTTS

-948 LGNPAGTGS
+948 LGNPAGTGA
-957 DGTSTNAF
+957 DGTTTNAF
-965 YALST
+965 YALSS

-977 EVHGIEFTPTDTKIT
+977 ELHGVEFTPTDTKIT
-992 NPTITKTAQ
+992 NPTIMKTAQ

-1022 NPNAVSLTVNSVGG
+1022 NPNAVSLTVNAVGG
-1036 GGGGAAAVSQST
+1036 GGGGAAAVDQST
-1048 GGANGGNTVY
+1048 AGANGGNTVY
-1058 YLILDG
+1058 YLILNG

-1072 NGGTGAGFNYG
+1072 NGGTGAGYNTG
-1083 ADKFRGDAGAAS
+1083 ADKWRGDTGAAS
-1095 AYASGGSGGGSS
+1095 AYASGGSGGGSENAS
-1107 GNGGAGSLG
+1107 GAAGSLG
-1116 SGGGGGGGRPPD
+1116 SGGGGGAGRPPD
-1128 WDTSSRKGGAG
+1128 WNQSSRKGGAG

-1167 GGTGG
+1167 GGSGG
-1172 TGSRGNGGAG
+1172 TGNRGNGGAG

-1195 PEEVVLETFGVRAW
+1195 PEEVLLQNFGVRSYVKFQGTGTATVLGSE
-1209 ANFVGNGPIS
+1209 NVS
-1219 TNQTINAQGNVATC
+1219 TLTD
-1233 YRAGTGH
+1233 YGTGH
-1240 YQITFTNALPDANY
+1240 YNIAFTNSLSSANY
-1254 AISWSAGLQTVAS
+1254 STTACGNRQNGNSSETAPNIGFYYSSLYTSSGYRILTYDNNTDGLQDCAFVTLTS
-1267 ATNGM
+1267 TE
-1272 SIDVYSQSASGFNF
+1272 
-1286 NITDPTA
+1286 
-1293 NSAVNPRIV
+1293 
-1302 MFTIVR
+1302 

>member
-1 MSRYKLGDLTLKSYN
+1 MSRYKLGDLTIKN
-16 SWSNVPR
+16 WNDWDRVVR
-23 DKVDL
+23 DPVT
-28 KKEFE
+28 
-33 RAVDFTLGVVLPI
+33 VGVMI
-46 LAFGVGG
+46 TQGIGYSAAAAGLASGAIVAGFGTAFVG
-53 ALSYLAV
+53 YLAV
-60 TAVTSWALA
+60 TAVTSWALS
-69 ALAPKPDFGSV
+69 ALTPKQDFGSV
-80 SSSGIMVN
+80 GSSGIMVN
-88 ARDPAAP
+88 LRDPAAP

-106 GVVTFYETTGTDNV
+106 GVVTFAEATGTDNV

-129 GHEVNAIGD
+129 GHEVNSIGD

-145 ATLDG
+145 ATLSG
-150 EYVTTAGSGAEQ
+150 EYVTTSGSGAEQ
-162 TNWHRKI
+162 TNWQRKI
-169 RVRKHKGDQTTADS
+169 RIRKHKGDQTTADS
-183 TLTSETSLGSSFIGN
+183 TLTSGTSLGSSFIGN
-198 DMAYIYVR
+198 DMAYLYVR

-218 PLVTAVVE
+218 PLITAVVE

-270 AANICDEDV
+270 AANICDEDI

-321 ATGAGSNDGD
+321 ATGAGSNNGD

-339 EINGIVQANRP
+339 EINGVVQANRP

-388 LDDLRSP
+388 LDDLRGP

-427 PELSTTTP
+427 PELTTTTP

-449 LGVGTDFTAIGASSN
+449 LGTGTDFTAIGASSN

-469 FKATGAGSG
+469 FKATGAGTG

-492 KSALDLHLP
+492 KAALDLPLP

-514 ITLLRGREQMTMT
+514 LTLLRGREQMTMT

-593 LREISSDAFSWDAEE
+593 LREISSDAFSWSAEE

-617 ISKLSQINQNKK
+617 VSKLSQVNQNKK
-629 SAIAFQNGLDLLV
+629 AAIVFQNGLDLLV
-642 DATNP
+642 DAVNP
-647 QVDLVSA
+647 QVSLVSA
-654 GSFVSS
+654 GSFVSG

-665 VSLNDG
+665 VSTSTNSG
-671 SAETVTYTVTVSGGK
+671 TV
-686 FYIDGVQQDTLTFKK
+686 
-701 GSTYK
+701 
-706 FDLSDSTLT
+706 
-715 PHPLRL
+715 
-721 STTSDGTHGGG
+721 
-732 SEYTTGVTT
+732 
-741 NGYAGNTG
+741 
-749 AYIQI
+749 
-754 TVASDAPST
+754 
-763 LYYYCANHSA
+763 
-773 MGGQINVTIYDTDYT
+773 TDYT

-810 GKAYDNTNYGS
+810 GTAYDNTTYSS
-821 VQDEI
+821 VQDQI
-826 TASFKSANP
+826 TISFKAANP
-835 QLTHMSEIPENQ
+835 QLSHMSEIPENQ
-847 VVFAKFTNNADSTQS
+847 VVFAKFTNNSDSDQS
-862 SLKIWDYDKQL
+862 ALKIWDYDRQL

-881 YIVEGLSNEIV
+881 YIIQGLSNEIV

-900 IQSAEI
+900 IQSASI
-906 SALQLNV
+906 SAQQLNV
-913 NDTIDFADGGAI
+913 NDTIDFGDGGAI
-925 RINRETYDFLPSSTS
+925 RINRDTYDFLPSTTS
-940 DKAKGGLF
+940 DQAKGGLF
-948 LGNPAGTGS
+948 LGNPAGSGA

-965 YALST
+965 YALSS

-977 EVHGIEFTPTDTKIT
+977 ELHGVEFTPTDTKII

-1001 GTVQSS
+1001 GFVQSADL
-1007 NIQSTQTITIKSGST
+1007 QSTQTITIKDGST
-1022 NPNAVSLTVNSVGG
+1022 NPNAVSLTVNAVGG
-1036 GGGGAAAVSQST
+1036 GGGGAAAVTRST
-1048 GGANGGNTVY
+1048 AGADGTSTIY

-1064 STQSNVTA
+1064 VTQSNVAA
-1072 NGGTGAGFNYG
+1072 NGGAGGGTNDG
-1083 ADKFRGDAGAAS
+1083 VDKWRGDNGAAS
-1095 AYASGGSGGGSS
+1095 AYAAGGVFTDSTNGD
-1107 GNGGAGSLG
+1107 GGAGSLG
-1116 SGGGGGGGRPPD
+1116 SGGAGGSGRPND
-1128 WDTSSRKGGAG
+1128 FNITSKKGGAG
-1139 GGHGALS
+1139 GGHGTLS

-1161 ISQIGS
+1161 LSQIGS
-1167 GGTGG
+1167 GGSGG
-1172 TGSRGNGGAG
+1172 TGTRGDGGDG
-1182 GTGVVKYNISTSG
+1182 GTGVVKYNIFTSG
-1195 PEEVVLETFGVRAW
+1195 PEEVLLETQSGVQNLTLGFDQTWSNPTR
-1209 ANFVGNGPIS
+1209 S
-1219 TNQTINAQGNVATC
+1219 TNTSYTNTTNKPIQVQVMALASSGGTSYFEVSTDNLTWVIVSGISDHDGRSTFGGIVPPAHY
-1233 YRAGTGH
+1233 YRVRIAGG
-1240 YQITFTNALPDANY
+1240 
-1254 AISWSAGLQTVAS
+1254 GLTVLVWAELS
-1267 ATNGM
+1267 
-1272 SIDVYSQSASGFNF
+1272 
-1286 NITDPTA
+1286 
-1293 NSAVNPRIV
+1293 
-1302 MFTIVR
+1302 